1 MTDKYTRS
9 SIDSHTWLCGLLYY
23 FFTWGKKMACGTV
36 LLYYSSILQVAT
48 TTLGSVAVCG
58 CYVLAGN
65 LMLAF
70 NSTFEN
76 EVVVCIV

>member
-1 MTDKYTRS
+1 
-9 SIDSHTWLCGLLYY
+9 
-23 FFTWGKKMACGTV
+23 MACGTV
-36 LLYYSSILQVAT
+36 LLYYSSILQMAT
-48 TTLGSVAVCG
+48 TTPGSVAVCG

-65 LMLAF
+65 LMFVF